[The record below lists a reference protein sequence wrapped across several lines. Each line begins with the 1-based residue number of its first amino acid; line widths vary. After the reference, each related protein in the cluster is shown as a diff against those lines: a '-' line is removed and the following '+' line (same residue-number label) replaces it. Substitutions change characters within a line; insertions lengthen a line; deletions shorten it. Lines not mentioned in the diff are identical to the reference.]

1 MKTLLKFATASV
13 LALTIASADP
23 AAAQEPSTAGSVAQP
38 SHSLRIPWTDGTA
51 EDALRQAAAGS
62 TIMMS
67 DYKVRSTK
75 DNKVYSGVLI
85 GTDPF
90 EKPPKATTLY
100 AVVIPVKV
108 TIGSTVFDPM
118 AVPSC
123 GDGTLPLI
131 RFLLSPIVQEVKDL
145 TLNGVNMGTMQYV
158 SGFRRAEF
166 WGKIDGS
173 VDYRNDI
180 VFQTAGT
187 VSISPG
193 SHGMT
198 DGSGC
203 KLRGIVSKDWLKDYL
218 VNTLLPSL
226 QNSGVISPTQLAFFL
241 FSNVVQSK
249 VDPPTTSD
257 CCVLGF
263 HSATGNPVQTY
274 ITADWDTT
282 GRYVA
287 QDAATASHEL
297 AEWMD
302 DPLGTNSVPAWG
314 GIGQEKGSD
323 CSESWE
329 NGDPLNTTLMPVI
342 NMYGMDY
349 HVQELAFFNWFF
361 AKKTAKSVGTG
372 GKFSS
377 NGTFSGPA
385 KACPPGGTY

>member
-1 MKTLLKFATASV
+1 MKTLLKFATFTV
-13 LALTIASADP
+13 LALAVANAGFAAPKERSARR
-23 AAAQEPSTAGSVAQP
+23 STAQSAYTLG
-38 SHSLRIPWTDGTA
+38 IPWTDGTV

-67 DYKVRSTK
+67 NYKVRSTK
-75 DNKVYSGVLI
+75 DNKVYSGVLV

-100 AVVIPVKV
+100 ADVIPVKV
-108 TIGSTVFDPM
+108 TIGSTVFDPT
-118 AVPSC
+118 AFPSC
-123 GDGTLPLI
+123 GYSWLPV
-131 RFLLSPIVQEVKDL
+131 FQFVLSPLVQEVKDL
-145 TLNGVNMGTMQYV
+145 TLNGVNMGTMQYI

-166 WGKIDGS
+166 WGKVDGS

-180 VFQTAGT
+180 VFRVADA

-203 KLRGIVSKDWLKDYL
+203 NLRGIVSNDWLKDYL
-218 VNTLLPSL
+218 TGTLIPSL
-226 QNSGVISPTQLAFFL
+226 QSSGVISPTKLAFFL
-241 FSNVVQSK
+241 FYNVVQSK
-249 VDPPTTSD
+249 VDPPTTDD
-257 CCVLGF
+257 CCILGF
-263 HSATGNPVQTY
+263 HSATGNPAQTY

-282 GRYVA
+282 GRYTA
-287 QDAATASHEL
+287 QDAATSSHEL

-302 DPLGTNSVPAWG
+302 DPLGTNTVPKWG

-323 CSESWE
+323 CSTSWE

-342 NMYGMDY
+342 NMNGMDF

-385 KACPPGGTY
+385 KKCPPGGTY